1 MLQSPGN
8 LAFVAKL
15 AGMVREAELD
25 LIFALNF
32 DFNAEVASSIVVYQL
47 NELGLQDAPQ
57 ALRKLAF
64 RFAVNR

>member
-1 MLQSPGN
+1 
-8 LAFVAKL
+8 VAKL